1 MEGGTIKVNRK
12 METNIRGVYAA
23 GDCTGKPY
31 QVAKSVGEGQTAA
44 LNAVSFLDST
54 P

>member
-1 MEGGTIKVNRK
+1 
-12 METNIRGVYAA
+12 METNIQGLYAA
-23 GDCTGKPY
+23 GDCAGKPY

-44 LNAVSFLDST
+44 LNAVVYLDSLELAA